1 MLLIFRY
8 SLLKTAHMLITV
20 IKFLLQTQKLF
31 KDLPPKKKKKIKP
44 QTWQQT
50 QKQNEIALLTN
61 EITFG
66 ASLF

>member
-8 SLLKTAHMLITV
+8 SLLKTAHMLIMV

-31 KDLPPKKKKKIKP
+31 KDLPPKKKKIKP

-61 EITFG
+61 EIAFG